1 MVLNG
6 QKKLLN
12 TAATLW
18 YLQTFHEMRT
28 DKFGQI
34 IFGEQDVMNLYLQGL
49 DFDILNHL
57 LVDNSVDL
65 ETAAH
70 ILDHVPQFVKYDELA
85 QQQSVEQWDHRC
97 QTNWYMPEEYK
108 QLDIA
113 AYVLSLCESDAELQ
127 RCGQELMM
135 FQERDLFNL
144 LRYLKYLVD
153 IMTENRLIWGVGRGS
168 SVASFVL
175 YKLGVHRINS
185 LHYELDPSEFLR

>member
-1 MVLNG
+1 M
-6 QKKLLN
+6 
-12 TAATLW
+12 
-18 YLQTFHEMRT
+18 
-28 DKFGQI
+28 
-34 IFGEQDVMNLYLQGL
+34 IFGEQDVMNLYLQGIDFAVL
-49 DFDILNHL
+49 DHL

-85 QQQSVEQWDHRC
+85 QQQSMEEWDHRC
-97 QTNWYMPEEYK
+97 QANWFMPQEYK
-108 QLDIA
+108 ELDIA

-153 IMTENRLIWGVGRGS
+153 TMTQHRLIWGVGRGS

-185 LHYELDPSEFLR
+185 LHYELDPAEFLR